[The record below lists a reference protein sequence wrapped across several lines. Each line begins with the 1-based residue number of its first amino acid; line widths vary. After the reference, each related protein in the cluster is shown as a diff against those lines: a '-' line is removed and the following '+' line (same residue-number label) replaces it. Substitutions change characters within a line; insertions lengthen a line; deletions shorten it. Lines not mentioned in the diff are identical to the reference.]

1 MVTKHTKN
9 MGKFSSVTVSTV
21 DEEEDEIEAVNQCFC
36 LFFHSVIWDCSL
48 IRRLLNDHIMSE
60 ATNTL
65 PRSAFQL
72 LYTTGKW
79 LLIAVTC
86 LPLSCHISDWVSNN
100 TSGGVAVKGGKR
112 QTVEV
117 MGLRKAEIKAHH
129 SRQVF
134 GSIESQSMIPRNGL
148 RVEWYFSGT
157 NIAAYWMI
165 A

>member
-1 MVTKHTKN
+1 M
-9 MGKFSSVTVSTV
+9 FLSFFP
-21 DEEEDEIEAVNQCFC
+21 FC
-36 LFFHSVIWDCSL
+36 YM
-48 IRRLLNDHIMSE
+48 RLLSHQALIEWSHNVRGNKHVAKISIPT
-60 ATNTL
+60 AVHNW
-65 PRSAFQL
+65 
-72 LYTTGKW
+72 KV
-79 LLIAVTC
+79 IAVTC

-148 RVEWYFSGT
+148 RLEWYFSGT